1 MVLCIELQL
10 AEVFMSP
17 EAAEHVLEL
26 GGGGHRSKRAL
37 DI

>member
-1 MVLCIELQL
+1 MVRGASIWGRTG
-10 AEVFMSP
+10 S
-17 EAAEHVLEL
+17 EAAEHVLEW